1 LSHDERV
8 DVIDFII
15 NVLKEHE
22 KNLDAQLAKL
32 EDIVTFDRMPR
43 PSQEH
48 PKGGT
53 ARVKVA
59 LGAWSELHDKG
70 SKSEMLAF
78 TISDD
83 RFEVS
88 ALKNNVLYIYREKI
102 PEVSMTIETKDG
114 RKVIREGNFSELLDN
129 ITPLSGRLK
138 CGVPVE
144 HRKVELNLPDGS
156 VVQKIVFEVDNDVT
170 KTWLS
175 KQLEIEKDSII
186 VGTIDF

>member
-1 LSHDERV
+1 MSHDERV

-22 KNLDAQLAKL
+22 KNLDTQLTKL
-32 EDIVTFDRMPR
+32 EDIITFDRMPR
-43 PSQEH
+43 PSQER
-48 PKGGT
+48 PKRET

-59 LGAWSELHDKG
+59 LKAWEELYDKG

-78 TISDD
+78 TMSDD

-88 ALKNNVLYIYREKI
+88 ALKNNVLYIYSEKI

-138 CGVPVE
+138 CGIPIE
-144 HRKVELNLPDGS
+144 HRKVELKLPDGS
-156 VVQKIVFEVDNDVT
+156 VVQKIVFEADNEII

>member
-1 LSHDERV
+1 
-8 DVIDFII
+8 
-15 NVLKEHE
+15 
-22 KNLDAQLAKL
+22 
-32 EDIVTFDRMPR
+32 
-43 PSQEH
+43 
-48 PKGGT
+48 
-53 ARVKVA
+53 
-59 LGAWSELHDKG
+59 
-70 SKSEMLAF
+70 MLAF
-78 TISDD
+78 TMSDD

-129 ITPLSGRLK
+129 ITLLSGRLK

-144 HRKVELNLPDGS
+144 HRKVELKLPDGG
-156 VVQKIVFEVDNDVT
+156 VVQKIIFEIDNEVT

-175 KQLEIEKDSII
+175 KQLEIEKDSLI